1 MLADWIAVIGLC
13 LLGYGLWLYEP
24 WVSYAVIGFILMSA
38 GSAMAKNARKDI

>member
-13 LLGYGLWLYEP
+13 LLAYGLWLYEP
-24 WVSYAVIGFILMSA
+24 WVCYAVIGFILMSA